1 MNFFKKKSK
10 LFISFDSADMKSSPE
25 DLIGLFRELN
35 SELKEEEQLVLKF
48 NELQD
53 VSFSFLSVIISFI
66 LLVEKTHSISILVQ
80 SETELTKRI
89 KEANLSPLISKIS
102 VN

>member
-1 MNFFKKKSK
+1 VNFFKKKSK
-10 LFISFDSADMKSSPE
+10 LFISIDSADMKTSPE

-35 SELKEEEQLVLKF
+35 SELSEEEQLVLKF

-80 SETELTKRI
+80 AGPELVKRI
-89 KEANLSPLISKIS
+89 KEANLSPLVSKLS
-102 VN
+102 VT

>member
-1 MNFFKKKSK
+1 
-10 LFISFDSADMKSSPE
+10 MKSSPE